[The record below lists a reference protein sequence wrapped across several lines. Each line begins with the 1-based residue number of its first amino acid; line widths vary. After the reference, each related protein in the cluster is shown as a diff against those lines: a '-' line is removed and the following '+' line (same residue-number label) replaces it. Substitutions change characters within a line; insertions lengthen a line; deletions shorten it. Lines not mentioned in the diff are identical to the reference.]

1 MALETHEIFDNVG
14 ELIKKIGEAV
24 KEDSDGGVK
33 ISLSE
38 IVNIVTS
45 TLTKLGIDIADED

>member
-1 MALETHEIFDNVG
+1 MALETYEIFDNVG

-24 KEDSDGGVK
+24 KEDSDGGAK

-38 IVNIVTS
+38 IVSIITN
-45 TLTKLGIDIADED
+45 TLTKLGVDIADED